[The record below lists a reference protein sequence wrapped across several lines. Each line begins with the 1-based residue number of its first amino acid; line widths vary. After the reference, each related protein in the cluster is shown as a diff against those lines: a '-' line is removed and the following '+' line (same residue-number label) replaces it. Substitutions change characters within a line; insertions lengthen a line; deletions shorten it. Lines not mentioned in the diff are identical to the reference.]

1 MNLPSSK
8 LSLLGG
14 QPAFDQPLHVGR
26 PNIGDKRRFLQLAEE
41 ALDRRWLSN
50 DGVILKQ
57 FEARLQELLGV
68 RHVIAVS
75 NATIGLELAFRA
87 VMGDRKGEVIVPSF
101 TFVATA
107 HVPAWC
113 GCTPV
118 FADVDLTT
126 HQLTAESVERCLTD
140 KTVAIMPVH
149 LWGACQVTPE
159 LEALAAKH
167 GVPVL
172 FDAAH
177 AFSTSLG
184 GKKVGHFGAAEV
196 FSFHATKFINSG
208 EGGAITTNDDDIA
221 QRLRLMR
228 NFGFAGYDKV
238 VSLGTNAK
246 MNEFNA
252 AMGLTCLESLEE
264 IIARNRANWQVY
276 EAQISKLPGLS
287 LYRYDPATE
296 PNCQYV
302 IVEVNEAQAGLSRD
316 ELVAVLHAEN
326 VMARKYFYPGVHR
339 MEPYQTLQPEAWR
352 GLPNTEILTH
362 TVLALPTGTAVGET
376 EIEGIGRILELA
388 ISNHREIKAAL
399 AAKMG

>member
-1 MNLPSSK
+1 MT

-14 QPAFDQPLHVGR
+14 KPAFDQPLHVGR
-26 PNIGDKRRFLQLAEE
+26 PNIGDKQRFLQLAEE

-87 VMGDRKGEVIVPSF
+87 IVGDRQGEVIVPSY

-118 FADVDLTT
+118 FADVDLAT
-126 HQLTAESVERCLTD
+126 HQLTAKSVERCLTD

-149 LWGACQVTPE
+149 LWGACQATPE
-159 LEALAAKH
+159 LEALAAKN
-167 GVPVL
+167 GLPIL

-184 GKKVGHFGAAEV
+184 GKKIGHFGAAEV

-208 EGGAITTNDDDIA
+208 EGGAITTNDDDLA

-252 AMGLTCLESLEE
+252 AMGLTCLESLDA
-264 IIARNRANWQVY
+264 IIDRNRMNWESY
-276 EAQISKLPGLS
+276 ERHLSPLPGLKI
-287 LYRYDPATE
+287 YRYDPATT

-302 IVEVNEAQAGLSRD
+302 IVEVDEAQSGLSRD

-339 MEPYQTLQPEAWR
+339 MEPYQTLQPDAGHR
-352 GLPNTEILTH
+352 LPNTEILTR
-362 TVLALPTGTAVGET
+362 TVLALPTGTAVSES
-376 EIEGIGRILELA
+376 EIAVIGRIFETA
-388 ISNHREIKAAL
+388 MSRPAEVKAAL
-399 AAKMG
+399 EAQYA